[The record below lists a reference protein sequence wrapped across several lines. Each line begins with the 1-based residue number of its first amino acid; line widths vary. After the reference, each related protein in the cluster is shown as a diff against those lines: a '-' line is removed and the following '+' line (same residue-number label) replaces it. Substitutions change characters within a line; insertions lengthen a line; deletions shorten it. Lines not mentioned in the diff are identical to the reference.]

1 MQSVAHQIIIK
12 DLVKP
17 FWWVFFVN
25 VAQGSKYLSPQIKQK
40 SNLTADNIY
49 KAKQNTKAKS
59 KQNTKKS

>member
-1 MQSVAHQIIIK
+1 MKCVTHQRSIK
-12 DLVKP
+12 NLVKP

-25 VAQGSKYLSPQIKQK
+25 VVQGSKYLSAQIKQK